1 MENNEQNNQ
10 QNDVVINFNGREFKA
25 EDLNEDQA
33 NIAGKL
39 NVAQRKLQKL
49 QEAYEDYVITADY
62 KELQVKAFAE
72 TIEDEAE
79 VEEVTEEN

>member
-1 MENNEQNNQ
+1 MSTENEVK
-10 QNDVVINFNGREFKA
+10 NDVIINFNGRDFKA

-39 NVAQRKLQKL
+39 NVAQRKLQRL

-62 KELQVKAFAE
+62 RELQVKAFAD
-72 TIEDEAE
+72 TIEEEAE
-79 VEEVTEEN
+79 VEEVTEEE

>member
-1 MENNEQNNQ
+1 MSTENEVK
-10 QNDVVINFNGREFKA
+10 NDVIINFNGRDFKA

-49 QEAYEDYVITADY
+49 QDAYEDYVITADY
-62 KELQVKAFAE
+62 RELQVKAFAD
-72 TIEDEAE
+72 TIEEAE
-79 VEEVTEEN
+79 VEEVTEEE